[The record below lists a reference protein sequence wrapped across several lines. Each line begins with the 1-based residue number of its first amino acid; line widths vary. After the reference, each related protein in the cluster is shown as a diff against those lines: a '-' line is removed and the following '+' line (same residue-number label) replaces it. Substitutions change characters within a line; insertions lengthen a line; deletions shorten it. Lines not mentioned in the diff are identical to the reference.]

1 MNTKGRL
8 SVVSRNIFF
17 WHTDD
22 TIWLRL
28 HADEI
33 MHDQEETYWL
43 EATDKLSIIEVYL
56 VKDDDT
62 YDIQKGGMS
71 SIKNQEIDY
80 RSNIFYIE
88 DPSIEAVY
96 VKLDGVM
103 PLNLNFLFLYNKR
116 FY

>member
-1 MNTKGRL
+1 
-8 SVVSRNIFF
+8 
-17 WHTDD
+17 
-22 TIWLRL
+22 
-28 HADEI
+28 

-43 EATDKLSIIEVYL
+43 EATDKLSSIEVYL

-103 PLNLNFLFLYNKR
+103 PLNLISYFYTTKDFIEKVIAYKFNRHFLW
-116 FY
+116 FYDFIVNL